1 MALVNPWPCCSCAT
15 SMILEE
21 DSAGNIFVAEVSPGG
36 NAEKSGLRE
45 EKTKTDSIREM
56 ESRKKNVDEEVKSL
70 QDEIAKRK
78 LQLQDKDKD
87 FKWLETR
94 LQAVVK
100 TNRLLQ
106 GILAK
111 QAAFRKR
118 VSEDGNEDT
127 ECDVQKCLEV
137 SAEQLNQMSERLE
150 LMKDNAYGV
159 RVTIQGLEQNM
170 SEARK
175 TLETRIQRLTGRN
188 EELFRLYNAKE
199 KEIVDLQTRFKQESE
214 LRQKSETELEQ
225 MKEQANDLKEE
236 LKVQDMHCV
245 LLREKLCTTWVMF
258 AEKEEKITWLQR
270 GLNDRVQDW
279 SKVKEELVRTRKER
293 NSIKSEAEQLG

>member
-15 SMILEE
+15 RILLARNPGSVHIYPFQFYAGEKTVLLPKHKKFILRTSPTNQPQIISSSSSSEDAPPPGCSRVKVELRKPLGMILEE

-36 NAEKSGLRE
+36 NAEKSGLVEALRE

-56 ESRKKNVDEEVKSL
+56 ESRKKNVDKEVKSL

-106 GILAK
+106 GIVAK

-150 LMKDNAYGV
+150 LMKDKL
-159 RVTIQGLEQNM
+159 LE
-170 SEARK
+170 R
-175 TLETRIQRLTGRN
+175 
-188 EELFRLYNAKE
+188 
-199 KEIVDLQTRFKQESE
+199 ESE
-214 LRQKSETELEQ
+214 L
-225 MKEQANDLKEE
+225 
-236 LKVQDMHCV
+236 
-245 LLREKLCTTWVMF
+245 
-258 AEKEEKITWLQR
+258 LQR
-270 GLNDRVQDW
+270 
-279 SKVKEELVRTRKER
+279 VRSAGKRM
-293 NSIKSEAEQLG
+293 

>member
-15 SMILEE
+15 SSVHTYPFQFCAGEKTILLPKHKKFILRTSPTNQPQIISSSSSSEDAPPPGCSRVKVELRKPLGMILEE

-150 LMKDNAYGV
+150 LMKDKL
-159 RVTIQGLEQNM
+159 LE
-170 SEARK
+170 R
-175 TLETRIQRLTGRN
+175 
-188 EELFRLYNAKE
+188 
-199 KEIVDLQTRFKQESE
+199 ESE
-214 LRQKSETELEQ
+214 LFAARTE
-225 MKEQANDLKEE
+225 
-236 LKVQDMHCV
+236 CV
-245 LLREKLCTTWVMF
+245 
-258 AEKEEKITWLQR
+258 
-270 GLNDRVQDW
+270 
-279 SKVKEELVRTRKER
+279 
-293 NSIKSEAEQLG
+293 